1 MEQLSVLIKGEIGR
15 EIVHLETV
23 DSTNRMAMELGGKG
37 AAHGTVVIADR
48 QTKGSGRLG
57 RAWVSPHGVNIY
69 MSVIVRP
76 AIKSESATLLT
87 LMAAVACVKAIGTIS
102 GIAVGIKWPNDL
114 IVADKKLGGILS
126 EMKSSDGKILFAVIG
141 IGINVNYKPE
151 DFPPDLRAIATSVT
165 NETGKEESRENL
177 IAEILNQMDCWYGIL
192 INNGNSV
199 ILDEWRRL
207 NITTG
212 KPVKVIAG
220 NDTFSG
226 IAEDI
231 DGEGMLLLRLPAGS
245 LKKISA
251 GDIALLR

>member
-1 MEQLSVLIKGEIGR
+1 M
-15 EIVHLETV
+15 
-23 DSTNRMAMELGGKG
+23 
-37 AAHGTVVIADR
+37 
-48 QTKGSGRLG
+48 
-57 RAWVSPHGVNIY
+57 
-69 MSVIVRP
+69 
-76 AIKSESATLLT
+76 
-87 LMAAVACVKAIGTIS
+87 
-102 GIAVGIKWPNDL
+102 
-114 IVADKKLGGILS
+114 
-126 EMKSSDGKILFAVIG
+126 
-141 IGINVNYKPE
+141 NYKPE

-177 IAEILNQMDCWYGIL
+177 IAEILNQMDYWYGIL

-212 KPVKVIAG
+212 KPVKVIVG
-220 NDTFSG
+220 NDTFAG

-231 DGEGMLLLRLPAGS
+231 DNEGMLLLRLPAGN